1 MKAFFINIYII
12 LIILSLFRIPHSWA
26 QHTQNQLKTLSDL
39 RTKAMNLSSEKKYQ
53 QAIPLYQILIKSQKT
68 HPPSQSTYLNN
79 SLLFED
85 YKILAQLYQHIN
97 QTDSIDWACQ
107 NALTIIDQISSDKR
121 QIKKNK
127 LQKLESILKIYQ
139 DSGFKNRAFE
149 VYEQMVYEKYT
160 KSDPLWYSELIEYTI
175 QYKDYPKAL
184 SLVNESHQH
193 QFNLYKHQ
201 TSFFLFQFGDTI
213 QAPQE
218 LKFYP
223 KQLKKMIAEIYAPV
237 FTPALEGGNLLFVIC
252 NRNLDD
258 MANLIR
264 YAGDIY
270 RLQTKEQK
278 AHQFYKEYQAIYVQ
292 ALNFLEEKRQD
303 FFNYETQGLYI
314 ERRVKEIQEKIRN
327 VHNELLFLENIKEK
341 QMAQNRNQYI
351 LIIGLLLSI
360 TIIALTYT
368 YYSRQKQLNKQ
379 LDTQKN
385 EIAQK
390 NEELST
396 LIANLS
402 LTQQQLIHAEKMAS
416 LGQLTAG
423 IAHEINN
430 PINYIS
436 TSVSGLQKN
445 LLDLMTILD
454 AYDSM
459 NQENYS
465 GQIKYIKIL
474 KQELEFD
481 LALEEIEEL
490 IQGIKFGTSKT
501 KEIVNSLST
510 FSRLD
515 EDALKTINIHENL
528 DSTLALLKN
537 QIQNRIEII
546 KNYGDLPHIEC
557 FPGPI
562 NQVFMNILSNA
573 IQAIKD
579 QGKIIIKTCVFNSIL
594 QGNSFEEDSNFTFNQ
609 TSGTI
614 KISITDTG
622 MGMGEDIQKHIF
634 DPFFTTKEIGQGTG
648 LGLYISH
655 QIIEEHHGSIDIK
668 SKPGQGSIFT
678 ITLPIKQTHVTSLK
692 HT

>member
-1 MKAFFINIYII
+1 MKAFFINIYIR
-12 LIILSLFRIPHSWA
+12 LIILWLFLPVYGQA
-26 QHTQNQLKTLSDL
+26 QQTQFHIKILSDL
-39 RTKAMNLSSEKKYQ
+39 RAKAMNLSSEKKYQ
-53 QAIPLYQILIKSQKT
+53 QAIPLYQILIKLQKT
-68 HPPSQSTYLNN
+68 HPPSKSTYLNN

-85 YKILAQLYQHIN
+85 YKILAQLYQNIN
-97 QTDSIDWACQ
+97 QADSVAWSCQ
-107 NALTIIDQISSDKR
+107 NALTILDQISSDKR

-139 DSGFKNRAFE
+139 NSGFTNKAFE
-149 VYEQMVYEKYT
+149 VYERITHEKYT
-160 KSDPLWYSELIEYTI
+160 KHDPLWYSELIEYSI

-201 TSFFLFQFGDTI
+201 TSFLLFQFGDTI

-218 LKFYP
+218 LSLYP
-223 KQLKKMIAEIYAPV
+223 NQLKKMISEIYSPV

-258 MANLIR
+258 IANLIR

-270 RLQTKEQK
+270 RLQAEEQK
-278 AHQFYKEYQAIYVQ
+278 AHQFYTEYQAIYIQ

-303 FFNYETQGLYI
+303 FFNYESQGLYI
-314 ERRVKEIQEKIRN
+314 ERRVKEIQEKIRSI
-327 VHNELLFLENIKEK
+327 HNELLFLKNRKEK

-385 EIAQK
+385 EIEQK

-436 TSVSGLQKN
+436 TSVSGLQRN
-445 LLDLMTILD
+445 LLDLLTILD
-454 AYDSM
+454 AYEAI
-459 NQENYS
+459 NQDNYTT
-465 GQIKYIKIL
+465 QIEDIEAL
-474 KQELEFD
+474 KQELEFN
-481 LALEEIEEL
+481 LALQEIEEL
-490 IQGIKFGTSKT
+490 IQGIKIGTSKT

-515 EDALKTINIHENL
+515 EDALKKINLHENI

-546 KNYGDLPHIEC
+546 KNYDDLPLIEC

-562 NQVFMNILSNA
+562 NQVFMNILGNA
-573 IQAIKD
+573 IQAIHD
-579 QGKIIIKTCVFNSIL
+579 QGKIIIKTHIF
-594 QGNSFEEDSNFTFNQ
+594 QKNSFEEDSSFTFNQ
-609 TSGTI
+609 NPETI
-614 KISITDTG
+614 KISIADTG
-622 MGMGEDIQKHIF
+622 MGIREDIQKHIF

-678 ITLPIKQTHVTSLK
+678 ITLPIKQTHLKSLK